1 MTGFRVAGAAP
12 GGDGHSVSNRRICRI
27 TPTGDAFPEAAAN
40 AGGRRGV
47 WQGLWFEAVHP
58 MLARQVQCPQK
69 FNNLQKSSHQW
80 ALLSHFSKTKIY

>member
-12 GGDGHSVSNRRICRI
+12 GGDGLCVSNWRICRAA
-27 TPTGDAFPEAAAN
+27 PTGDAFPEAAAN

-58 MLARQVQCPQK
+58 MLARQVQCP
-69 FNNLQKSSHQW
+69 KSLINYKNQATSGR
-80 ALLSHFSKTKIY
+80 